1 MFDWGPATSYP
12 FLPRVTSG
20 RAILS
25 PARWRITQALR
36 DKELS
41 ASEDGFA
48 ERLVRFRKSWNMP
61 RHVYIAIGDNRLL
74 LDLEALDQ
82 AEELRTE
89 LAGIRESGAIVLHE
103 ALPAPEHAW
112 VRGVPDKSGDLNRAA
127 NLHYLSELVVPLVLR
142 PFVRKVPAAQ
152 QAATATGD
160 EEPKSAVTPVS
171 AANRL
176 RPPGSD
182 WLFAKLYCPA
192 VLEEEFLT
200 GAVRDFCHDISR
212 KALANGWF
220 FVRYN
225 DPDPHIRLRFRGD
238 PNRLVSGLLPEVCSW
253 GGELIAEGMCQRFAF
268 DTYDREIERYGG
280 PAGMSAVEAIF
291 TADSPAA
298 VDLLAV
304 LRKTSELDR
313 LVLAV
318 ASIDDLLNSMGLGIG
333 RRLAW
338 YKARVKSP
346 HSSGSDFRERKTTL
360 RELFGST
367 DGFAKLAG
375 SAEIMQIFAE
385 RQRSLAPIAQRLTVL
400 EEKRELNQS
409 RDIIFQSVIHMHCNR
424 LAGADRGIEE
434 RALGLLLRV
443 HQSLDKAPLPS
454 NPKLAKVG

>member
-1 MFDWGPATSYP
+1 
-12 FLPRVTSG
+12 
-20 RAILS
+20 
-25 PARWRITQALR
+25 
-36 DKELS
+36 
-41 ASEDGFA
+41 
-48 ERLVRFRKSWNMP
+48 
-61 RHVYIAIGDNRLL
+61 
-74 LDLEALDQ
+74 
-82 AEELRTE
+82 
-89 LAGIRESGAIVLHE
+89 
-103 ALPAPEHAW
+103 
-112 VRGVPDKSGDLNRAA
+112 
-127 NLHYLSELVVPLVLR
+127 
-142 PFVRKVPAAQ
+142 
-152 QAATATGD
+152 
-160 EEPKSAVTPVS
+160 
-171 AANRL
+171 
-176 RPPGSD
+176 
-182 WLFAKLYCPA
+182 

-200 GAVRDFCHDISR
+200 SAVRDFCHDISR
-212 KALANGWF
+212 KTLANGWF

-238 PNRLVSGLLPEVCSW
+238 PNRLISGLLPEVCSW
-253 GGELIAEGMCQRFAF
+253 GGEMIAEGMCQRFAF

-280 PAGMSAVEAIF
+280 SAGMSAVEAIF

-304 LRKTSELDR
+304 LRKTAELDR

-318 ASIDDLLNSMGLGIG
+318 ASIDDLLNSMGLDVS

-367 DGFAKLAG
+367 DGIHKLAG

-385 RQRSLAPIAQRLTVL
+385 RQRSLAPIAERLVIL
-400 EEKRELNQS
+400 EDKRELNQS

-454 NPKLAKVG
+454 NAKLAKVG

>member
-1 MFDWGPATSYP
+1 
-12 FLPRVTSG
+12 
-20 RAILS
+20 LS

-41 ASEDGFA
+41 ASEDGFT
-48 ERLVRFRKSWNMP
+48 ERLARFRKSWNMP

-74 LDLEALDQ
+74 LDLEAPDQ

-103 ALPAPEHAW
+103 ALPAPQHAW
-112 VRGVPDKSGDLNRAA
+112 VRGISDDPGDPNRAA
-127 NLHYLSELVVPLVLR
+127 NWHYLSELVVPLVLH
-142 PFVRKVPAAQ
+142 PFVRKEPVAQ
-152 QAATATGD
+152 QAAAATGD
-160 EEPKSAVTPVS
+160 EEPKSAVTRVS

-212 KALANGWF
+212 KTLANGWF
-220 FVRYN
+220 FVRYS

-238 PNRLVSGLLPEVCSW
+238 PNRLISGLLPEVCSW
-253 GGELIAEGMCQRFAF
+253 GGDMIAEGICQRFAF

-280 PAGMSAVEAIF
+280 AAGMSAVEAIF
-291 TADSPAA
+291 AADSPPA

-313 LVLAV
+313 LMLAV
-318 ASIDDLLNSMGLGIG
+318 ASIDDLLGSMGLDLG

-360 RELFGST
+360 REIFGSV
-367 DGFAKLAG
+367 DGFAKLPG

-385 RQRSLAPIAQRLTVL
+385 RQRSLSPIAQRLAVL
-400 EEKRELNQS
+400 EEKRELNQA

-454 NPKLAKVG
+454 NAKLAKAG